1 LYSRALRLT
10 CGVLALIVIGTAAFL
25 LIRSEQQIKVQA
37 SALGAFDQHAR
48 DASAALVDA
57 RVSQQAYVATGQGV
71 AFWFNKTGAAVQS
84 ATDRL
89 NALRETAGPG
99 ALTAIDQAAAT
110 VTEFTAIDKR
120 ARDYLTS
127 GQPLM
132 AGDVIFTEGSD
143 AAATAVRQI
152 ESARQAQHQA
162 ADVEIAAVRKEQT
175 LALGAAAGIVV
186 CVMLLLIPRP
196 RAAGARPAIDTRISL
211 TPSAG
216 ATAADPTPAPPPVAA
231 MTPQAQG
238 AVFKAATEV
247 ATDLGRVRN
256 LDDLTRV
263 LGRAA
268 EVMDASGLMVWVG
281 SADGADLRPVVA
293 HGYSAAMIAHIRP
306 VPRSGD
312 NAAAA
317 AYRSGTLQI
326 VLSRPGDS
334 TGAVVAPILAADGCI
349 GALSAEIRSGGE
361 TSDSVQAL
369 AAIFAAHL
377 ANVLSAAPAA
387 ADPVPAEDVREPK
400 AAGATS

>member
-1 LYSRALRLT
+1 MYSRALRLT
-10 CGVLALIVIGTAAFL
+10 CGVLALIVIGSAAFL
-25 LIRSEQQIKVQA
+25 LIRTEQHIKQQA
-37 SALGAFDQHAR
+37 SALGVFDQHAR

-57 RVSQQAYVATGQGV
+57 RVGQQAYVATGQGV
-71 AFWFNKTGAAVQS
+71 AFWFTKTGTAVQS
-84 ATDRL
+84 AIDRL
-89 NALRETAGPG
+89 NALRDAAGPG
-99 ALTAIDQAAAT
+99 TLTAIDQATAT
-110 VTEFTAIDKR
+110 VTEFTAIDTR
-120 ARDYLTS
+120 VRDYLTS

-152 ESARQAQHQA
+152 ETARQAQHQA
-162 ADVEIAAVRKEQT
+162 ADVDIAAARKQQT
-175 LALGAAAGIVV
+175 LTAGGAAGIVV
-186 CVMLLLIPRP
+186 FIMLLLIPVP
-196 RAAGARPAIDTRISL
+196 RAAAAEAADTRLSL

-216 ATAADPTPAPPPVAA
+216 ATLAVPAPVQAAPV
-231 MTPQAQG
+231 TPQAEG
-238 AVFKAATEV
+238 AVLKAATEV

-256 LDDLTRV
+256 LDDLTRA

-268 EVMDASGLMVWVG
+268 DVMDASGLMVWVG

-293 HGYSAAMIAHIRP
+293 HGYSAAMIEHIRP

-361 TSDSVQAL
+361 TSDGVQAL

-377 ANVLSAAPAA
+377 ANVLSTAPAA
-387 ADPVPAEDVREPK
+387 TDALPADDVREPK
-400 AAGATS
+400 AAGASS